1 MRQLGKKQKK
11 AVSKMRTRAFDRLH
25 QSSGTKEGERGIY
38 RLAKG
43 RERKWRCIK
52 DEEGKVLVIEQGIK
66 KI

>member
-1 MRQLGKKQKK
+1 
-11 AVSKMRTRAFDRLH
+11 MRTRAFDGLH

-52 DEEGKVLVIEQGIK
+52 DEEGKVLVTEQGIK